1 MEGHTPPIKTDP
13 SYIHIEVEEV
23 KEAYML
29 AMPDLSLENIETKVY
44 TSEIRRETEA
54 KIKALEKENEALKA
68 EKDKEVTALWDEIN
82 NIKRR
87 EKIWNELK
95 GE

>member
-1 MEGHTPPIKTDP
+1 
-13 SYIHIEVEEV
+13 
-23 KEAYML
+23 
-29 AMPDLSLENIETKVY
+29 MPDLSLENIETKVY

-82 NIKRR
+82 SIKQR
-87 EKIWNELK
+87 EDIWKELK
-95 GE
+95 GGQQQ